1 MNPHPF
7 PLKGKGAERFVV
19 WVLFFLLYGH
29 NFPID
34 THIFPCY
41 PIMVHNNNDTL
52 LFELRVLSLGWGAC
66 LFKKSG
72 V

>member
-1 MNPHPF
+1 MPCIC
-7 PLKGKGAERFVV
+7 
-19 WVLFFLLYGH
+19 